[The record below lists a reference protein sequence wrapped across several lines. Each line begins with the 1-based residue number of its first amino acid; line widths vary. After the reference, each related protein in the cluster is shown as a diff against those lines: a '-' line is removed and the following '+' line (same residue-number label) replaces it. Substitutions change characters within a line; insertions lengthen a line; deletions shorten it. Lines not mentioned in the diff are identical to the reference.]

1 MDAFDLG
8 DLRHIHGSSVNTMAL
23 PVGNQPIRLIVS
35 TAALKRN
42 FVTNIPI
49 LSGHDFHVAQVTDAT
64 VPQEDV
70 RPHFGS
76 NSLTFH

>member
-23 PVGNQPIRLIVS
+23 PVGNQPIGSIVS
-35 TAALKRN
+35 APTLKRN

-49 LSGHDFHVAQVTDAT
+49 LSGHDLQTA
-64 VPQEDV
+64 
-70 RPHFGS
+70 
-76 NSLTFH
+76 